1 MQWSYLFCSS
11 LSVSSTPTIVL
22 VLFFILKLPCKNFL
36 LNNFQLSAHINIP
49 YHPHHLNSRQLSS
62 FQFSW
67 QSNWNCS
74 ILLLAD
80 FATRQPAPA
89 SQASPD
95 VWQQN
100 SGGLSWG
107 AEGRNSHRNT
117 IRGWPDNACAM
128 MYKKRRTIDLEIH
141 QEDQLHESPKFCHFV
156 DFLLS
161 LMNFGFVEKFRVHN
175 ILSYQWIF
183 LFTS

>member
-1 MQWSYLFCSS
+1 MIIPVLFFPICF
-11 LSVSSTPTIVL
+11 LNANIVL

-36 LNNFQLSAHINIP
+36 LNHFQLSAHINIP
-49 YHPHHLNSRQLSS
+49 YHPHYLNSCQLSS

-80 FATRQPAPA
+80 LATPQPAPA

-100 SGGLSWG
+100 SGGLSGGQKAGIVTRTLLG
-107 AEGRNSHRNT
+107 AGRILLVLWCTRNVALL
-117 IRGWPDNACAM
+117 IWKSI
-128 MYKKRRTIDLEIH
+128 KKT
-141 QEDQLHESPKFCHFV
+141 SSM
-156 DFLLS
+156 S
-161 LMNFGFVEKFRVHN
+161 LPSSA
-175 ILSYQWIF
+175 ILWISCRAWWI
-183 LFTS
+183 LVL